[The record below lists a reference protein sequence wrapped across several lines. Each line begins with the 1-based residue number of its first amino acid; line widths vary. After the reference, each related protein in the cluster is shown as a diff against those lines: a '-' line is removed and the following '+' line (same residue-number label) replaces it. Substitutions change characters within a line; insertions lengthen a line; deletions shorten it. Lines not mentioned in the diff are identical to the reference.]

1 MKEVMEKYVDH
12 FASAPSPM
20 TNVLCEVKPKPIKIP
35 DGAYSMRRL
44 TYLSPYSF
52 WMNEKDDAEN
62 IAWMEKTQE
71 ILAPLA
77 AGHYVN
83 EADLEASPE
92 RSERSYSEENWRRIN
107 EIRAKYDPHG
117 TFHTYPGR

>member
-1 MKEVMEKYVDH
+1 MEKFVDH
-12 FASAPSPM
+12 FATAPSSM
-20 TNVLCEVKPKPIKIP
+20 TNVLCEVKPKPIHIP

-52 WMNEKDDAEN
+52 WLGERGDEEN

-71 ILAPLA
+71 ILGPLA
-77 AGHYVN
+77 VGHYVN

-107 EIRAKYDPHG
+107 EIRKKYDPRG
-117 TFHTYPGR
+117 IFHTYLGH